1 MCALESMILDRK
13 IRHDDNP
20 ILTWNVSN
28 ANARRAP
35 TGLMYLDK
43 SKTTNRIDGLAAL
56 IDAIAAATANDAEQT
71 VHESPLLLL

>member
-1 MCALESMILDRK
+1 MVKLESMILDHK
-13 IRHDDNP
+13 IKHDGNP
-20 ILTWNVSN
+20 ILAWNVSN

-56 IDAIAAATANDAEQT
+56 IDAIAAATANYAVPT
-71 VHESPLLLL
+71 VHESPLLIL